1 LLECQKVSAAP
12 ERKLPGLGISIRLV
26 VLVHQRHRL
35 QWDCAKKLEGQNGRV
50 PILQNLQK
58 IAEGLTAPFPD
69 PLFAGFNRLTYRF

>member
-1 LLECQKVSAAP
+1 VSAAP
-12 ERKLPGLGISIRLV
+12 QRKLPGLGIPIRFA

-35 QWDCAKKLEGQNGRV
+35 QRDCAKKLEGQNGRV